1 MKKMLSV
8 VLALLLAVTLPI
20 SVRAAEATNVLGD
33 WYGTLFGISVTLT
46 LAEDGTYK
54 MVTPIDEDD
63 VNEGTWELKED
74 KIIMDGDEDGAL
86 TIEGETLTIS
96 QDDMSITFTRE
107 PVEAFT
113 AADPKTDATQDDY
126 QGGWLGTQVSMFGMT
141 LDCASADLDFALEIN
156 GTDVSMISAAMG
168 MEETIPFEFKDGAF
182 VLDAATLAAIQAAV
196 SEETEAAEASADNDL
211 KIQLLQ
217 DGTARAS
224 VSFLGQS
231 VDFYMNPA
239 TAEEIEA
246 AKAAAAAAAASG
258 AEEGIA
264 ENVEEA
270 IEGVEEAI
278 EEAVEDE
285 SDAD

>member
-211 KIQLLQ
+211 KIQ
-217 DGTARAS
+217 
-224 VSFLGQS
+224 
-231 VDFYMNPA
+231 
-239 TAEEIEA
+239 I
-246 AKAAAAAAAASG
+246 
-258 AEEGIA
+258 I
-264 ENVEEA
+264 
-270 IEGVEEAI
+270 
-278 EEAVEDE
+278 
-285 SDAD
+285 